1 MTSKNCTKCNK
12 IKLLSDFHNRAASKD
27 GLCYICK
34 KCNCAKATSYRN
46 KNIDKVRKK
55 DKERSKSKDR
65 KYESKIYREKYPEK
79 YMAHKEVCIAM
90 QKGELKMQPCEVCG
104 NQQSH
109 AHHDDYNKC
118 LEVRWLCSIHHAE
131 HHRAMIKNS

>member
-65 KYESKIYREKYPEK
+65 KYTEKSIQKNIWHIKKYVLQCKKES
-79 YMAHKEVCIAM
+79 
-90 QKGELKMQPCEVCG
+90 
-104 NQQSH
+104 
-109 AHHDDYNKC
+109 
-118 LEVRWLCSIHHAE
+118 
-131 HHRAMIKNS
+131 